1 MASINRP
8 MIAVIGSG
16 ENEHPNLSIPL
27 GRWLAENGYN
37 LINGGGGGVMIST
50 AKAFSSVKKRE
61 GLVIGVI
68 PSSSNCSLEAGRR
81 SYTSPQNYPNPYT
94 EVVIRT
100 HLHLSG
106 SMGKELASR
115 NHIIILSADKIIALP
130 GGHGTQSEVEL
141 ATEYKK
147 PLILLSPSGEWN
159 NYGNQI
165 SLVKT
170 VKEATE
176 KI

>member
-37 LINGGGGGVMIST
+37 LIHGGGGGVMIST
-50 AKAFSSVKKRE
+50 ARAFSSVKKRE

-81 SYTSPQNYPNPYT
+81 SYASPQNYPNPYT

-130 GGHGTQSEVEL
+130 GGNGTKSEIEL
-141 ATEYKK
+141 AIEYKK
-147 PLILLSPSGEWN
+147 PLILLSPSGEWD
-159 NYGNQI
+159 NYENQTP
-165 SLVKT
+165 LVKT
-170 VKEATE
+170 VEEATE